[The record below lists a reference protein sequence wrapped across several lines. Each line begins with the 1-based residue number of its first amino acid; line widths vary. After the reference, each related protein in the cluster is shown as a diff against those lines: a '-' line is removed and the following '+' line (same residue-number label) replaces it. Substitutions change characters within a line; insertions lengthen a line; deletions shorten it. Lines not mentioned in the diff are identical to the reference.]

1 MNRLPR
7 VGILGGTFDP
17 IHVGHLAAGLAARAA
32 LDLDSVV
39 LVPAH
44 DPPHR
49 AAEPCASG
57 AHRFAMAALAID
69 AVAGLVLSDMELA
82 AGGPSFTATTM
93 RRLHGRGFEPAAL
106 FFITGSDAFAE
117 IASWRDYRAILDSCH
132 FVVIS
137 RPGWPLS
144 ALGDRL
150 PDLAPR
156 MRTTGAG
163 GAQAGDPVDASLL
176 SIFLVDSPTPDVSS
190 TGIRDRVR
198 DGLPISGLVPPS
210 VERYIQRHGLYGSVG
225 DVPAAT
231 R

>member
-1 MNRLPR
+1 MSRPPR

-32 LDLDSVV
+32 LDLDSVI

-44 DPPHR
+44 DPAHR
-49 AAEPCASG
+49 AAQPRASG

-69 AVAGLVLSDMELA
+69 GVAGLVLSDMELA
-82 AGGPSFTATTM
+82 AAGPSFTATTM
-93 RRLHGRGFEPAAL
+93 RRLHSKGFEPAAL

-117 IASWRDYRAILDSCH
+117 IASWCDYPAILDSCH

-137 RPGWPLS
+137 RPGWALS

-163 GAQAGDPVDASLL
+163 RAASGDSVDGALL
-176 SIFLVDSPTPDVSS
+176 SIFLVESATPDVSS
-190 TGIRDRVR
+190 TRIRDRVR
-198 DGLPISGLVPPS
+198 NGLPISGLVPPS
-210 VERYIQRHGLYGSVG
+210 VERHIRRHGLYGSAG
-225 DVPAAT
+225 EGPAAA